1 MPPYYS
7 KVRVPVVFLI
17 CLLSVAIVAL
27 CSLSDGYAAPAA
39 EDPPGLWDLKR
50 RPDRPDLRT
59 VQQIRF
65 LTEDEYPPFN
75 FQGPSGKLEG
85 FNVDLAR
92 AICAELAVTCTVQA
106 RRWDTIVA
114 ALEAGQGD
122 VIAASLSGTAEAR
135 ERLLFTAPYY
145 RTPGRFVAL
154 RNGPDDVSPAAL
166 KGKRVAVVADTAHQA
181 YLSTY
186 FPGATLVPRPS
197 EAAAREALRSG
208 QADLLFGDG
217 ISLAFWLNGS
227 SSGDC
232 CRFAG
237 GPYLESR
244 YFGEGVGMALRPTD
258 DTLRRAIDFAL
269 FRIWERGIY
278 ADLVRRWF
286 PVSPFGEG
294 L

>member
-1 MPPYYS
+1 MQRYYL
-7 KVRVPVVFLI
+7 KGRVPFAFLVGLLAAATLI
-17 CLLSVAIVAL
+17 CHGRRDASAL
-27 CSLSDGYAAPAA
+27 PAA

-92 AICAELAVTCTVQA
+92 AVCAELAVTCTVQA

-122 VIAASLSGTAEAR
+122 VVAASLSGTAEAR

-145 RTPGRFVAL
+145 RTPGRFVTV
-154 RNGPDDVSPAAL
+154 RNGPEDVSPTAL
-166 KGKRVAVVADTAHQA
+166 AGRRVAVVADTAHQA
-181 YLSTY
+181 YLATY
-186 FPGATLVPRPS
+186 FPGATLVARPS

-217 ISLAFWLNGS
+217 VSLAFWLNGS
-227 SSGDC
+227 SSADC

>member
-1 MPPYYS
+1 MDA
-7 KVRVPVVFLI
+7 V
-17 CLLSVAIVAL
+17 
-27 CSLSDGYAAPAA
+27 AAPAGS
-39 EDPPGLWDLKR
+39 DPPGLWDLKR

-59 VQQIRF
+59 IQQIRF

-75 FQGPSGKLEG
+75 FLGPSGMLEG

-92 AICAELAVTCTVQA
+92 AVCGELGVTCTVQA

-154 RNGPDDVSPAAL
+154 GTGPKDLAPGTLGA
-166 KGKRVAVVADTAHQA
+166 KRIAVVADTAHQA

-186 FPGATLVPRPS
+186 FPDATLVVRPND
-197 EAAAREALRSG
+197 AAARDALRMG

-217 ISLAFWLNGS
+217 VSLAFWLNGS

-244 YFGEGVGMALRPTD
+244 YFGEGVGMAVRPTD
-258 DTLRRAIDFAL
+258 ETLRRAIDFAL
-269 FRIWERGIY
+269 FRLWERGVY

-286 PVSPFGEG
+286 PVSPFGDG

>member
-1 MPPYYS
+1 MRLSYP
-7 KVRVPVVFLI
+7 KAGI
-17 CLLSVAIVAL
+17 LLLLVIAGLAIVAPQGARPAPA
-27 CSLSDGYAAPAA
+27 LSD
-39 EDPPGLWDLKR
+39 PPSLWDLKR
-50 RPDRPDLRT
+50 RPDRPDLKSL
-59 VQQIRF
+59 QQIRF

-75 FQGPSGKLEG
+75 FLGTSGSLEG

-92 AICAELAVTCTVQA
+92 AICAELGVTCTVQA

-122 VIAASLSGTAEAR
+122 VIAASLAGTAEAR

-145 RTPGRFVAL
+145 RTPGRFVV
-154 RNGPDDVSPAAL
+154 RRDGPGDVSPETLA
-166 KGKRVAVVADTAHQA
+166 GKRVAVVADTAHHA
-181 YLSTY
+181 YLSTF
-186 FPGATLVPRPS
+186 FPAAAIIARPTETS
-197 EAAAREALRSG
+197 AREALRDG
-208 QADLLFGDG
+208 EADLLFGDG
-217 ISLAFWLNGS
+217 VSLAFWLNGS
-227 SSGDC
+227 SSADC

-258 DTLRRAIDFAL
+258 QTLRRAVDFAL
-269 FRIWERGIY
+269 FRLWERGVY

-294 L
+294 F